1 MGAESMS
8 SLVSQAKEFALAAHG
23 DQKYG
28 SHPYEVHLDAVA
40 ELARPY
46 GEQAEMIAYLHDVVE
61 DTEVD
66 IGAIAEVFGEFI
78 AECVAIL
85 TDAPGSDRKERKQK
99 TYARM
104 AGVSGD
110 LEIALVVKAA
120 DRVANMRA
128 CVADGSSSL
137 LAVYKGEHATFR
149 GAAFRPDLCADL
161 WFEMD
166 QISQARDTL

>member
-1 MGAESMS
+1 MT
-8 SLVSQAKEFALAAHG
+8 SLVNRAREFALAAHG

-28 SHPYEVHLDAVA
+28 SYPYEVHLDAVA

-66 IGAIAEVFGEFI
+66 VGTIAESFGEFI

-110 LEIALVVKAA
+110 LELALVVKAA

-128 CVADGSSSL
+128 CVADGRSSL
-137 LAVYKGEHATFR
+137 LAVYKGEHVTFR
-149 GAAFRPDLCADL
+149 AAAFRQNLCGDL

-166 QISQARDTL
+166 QISQDWDTGDRAP